1 MQHIDLTTMITESRN
16 QASLTIDQL
25 TTIDMLKV
33 INEEDK
39 KVAFAVEKQLPQIAQ
54 AVDKIVEAF
63 QQQGRLIY
71 IGAGTSGRL
80 GILDA
85 SECPPTYGTPAE
97 QIMGIIAGGT
107 PAIFKAV
114 ENAEDKPEQSQ
125 ADLQSIQ
132 FNYKD
137 ILVGITASGRTPYVI
152 GAMEY
157 AKSQGATVI
166 SLCCNP
172 NAPMIGL
179 ADIAITPIV
188 GAEVIT
194 GSSRMKAGTAQK
206 LVLNMLTTASM
217 IKIGKVFSNLMVDVE
232 ASNAKLIERQIQIVI
247 EATSCSRQQAIN
259 ALEQCNR
266 QCKTAIIMLL
276 MQISAE
282 QAMTLLNE
290 NRGMIAHV
298 LANKRDEYLSK

>member
-16 QASLTIDQL
+16 QTSLTIDQL

-114 ENAEDKPEQSQ
+114 ENAEDKPEQGQ

-137 ILVGITASGRTPYVI
+137 ILVGIAASGRTPYVI

-282 QAMTLLNE
+282 QANALLNE
-290 NRGMIAHV
+290 NSGMIAHV
-298 LANKRDEYLSK
+298 LANK

>member
-1 MQHIDLTTMITESRN
+1 MQNIDLTTMITESRN

-114 ENAEDKPEQSQ
+114 ENAEDKPEQGQ

-137 ILVGITASGRTPYVI
+137 ILVGIAASGRTPYVI

-282 QAMTLLNE
+282 QAMALLNE

>member
-25 TTIDMLKV
+25 ATIDMLKV

-114 ENAEDKPEQSQ
+114 ENAEDKPEQGQ

-137 ILVGITASGRTPYVI
+137 ILVGIAASGRTPYVI

-276 MQISAE
+276 MQISAD
-282 QAMTLLNE
+282 QAMALLDE

-298 LANKRDEYLSK
+298 LANK

>member
-114 ENAEDKPEQSQ
+114 ENAEDKPEQGQ

-137 ILVGITASGRTPYVI
+137 ILVGIAASGRTPYVV

-298 LANKRDEYLSK
+298 LANRRDEYLSK

>member
-25 TTIDMLKV
+25 ATIDMLKV

-114 ENAEDKPEQSQ
+114 ENAEDKPEQGQ

-137 ILVGITASGRTPYVI
+137 ILVGIAASGRTPYVI

-259 ALEQCNR
+259 ALAQCNR

-282 QAMTLLNE
+282 QANALLNE
-290 NRGMIAHV
+290 NSGMIAHV

>member
-114 ENAEDKPEQSQ
+114 ENAEDKPEQGQ

-137 ILVGITASGRTPYVI
+137 ILVGIAASGRTPYVI

-298 LANKRDEYLSK
+298 LANRRDEYLSK

>member
-114 ENAEDKPEQSQ
+114 ENAEDKPEQGQ

-137 ILVGITASGRTPYVI
+137 ILVGIAASGRTPYVV

-282 QAMTLLNE
+282 QANALLNE
-290 NRGMIAHV
+290 NSGMIAHV
-298 LANKRDEYLSK
+298 LANK

>member
-114 ENAEDKPEQSQ
+114 ENAEDKPEQGQ

-137 ILVGITASGRTPYVI
+137 ILVGIAASGRTPYVI

-282 QAMTLLNE
+282 QANALLNE
-290 NRGMIAHV
+290 NSGMIAHV
-298 LANKRDEYLSK
+298 LANK

>member
-114 ENAEDKPEQSQ
+114 ENAEDKPEQGQ

-137 ILVGITASGRTPYVI
+137 ILVGIAASGRTPYVI

-282 QAMTLLNE
+282 QAMDLLNE